1 MEEFNKMSR
10 DEIINIVK
18 SLTEKLES
26 LKSELAKEK
35 EENENLKIDI
45 NNKASKILSLSTE
58 IIDLKSQYENRI
70 NIVKENVAAEI
81 YKLNIDRFQTLNEKD
96 KEIRELAEIAK
107 SVSSNLEKT
116 NKENIKKIKELED
129 KIYNKDNEIVK
140 LNETITGLK
149 LYYCKIEANYFE
161 LKEKIKRDEK
171 EVASIKKYKKDINKY
186 KRLWKNQIESTEIYR
201 RKFENSIRYFKDNGI
216 SKESSKLENKAKKEI
231 QNISEILLSEFI
243 SWDVKKEL
251 LFYYTKLIDDY
262 TTLIRFSETWKI
274 RNDKDKIFKNL
285 QEDIRITEDI
295 INTNYIY

>member
-81 YKLNIDRFQTLNEKD
+81 NKLNIERFQTLNEKD

-116 NKENIKKIKELED
+116 NKENIKK
-129 KIYNKDNEIVK
+129 NKRI
-140 LNETITGLK
+140 
-149 LYYCKIEANYFE
+149 
-161 LKEKIKRDEK
+161 
-171 EVASIKKYKKDINKY
+171 
-186 KRLWKNQIESTEIYR
+186 R
-201 RKFENSIRYFKDNGI
+201 R
-216 SKESSKLENKAKKEI
+216 
-231 QNISEILLSEFI
+231 
-243 SWDVKKEL
+243 
-251 LFYYTKLIDDY
+251 
-262 TTLIRFSETWKI
+262 
-274 RNDKDKIFKNL
+274 
-285 QEDIRITEDI
+285 
-295 INTNYIY
+295 